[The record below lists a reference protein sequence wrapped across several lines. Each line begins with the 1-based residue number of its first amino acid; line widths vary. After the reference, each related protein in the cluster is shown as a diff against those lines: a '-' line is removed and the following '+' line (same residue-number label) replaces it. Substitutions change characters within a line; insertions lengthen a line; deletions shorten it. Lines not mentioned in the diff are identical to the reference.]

1 MEFRDLMKQK
11 SNDELI
17 EIVFLKAFNFQ
28 ENAVAEAEEELNRR
42 NIPNFQDLKN
52 EVISKNF
59 KDLSSYD
66 DGKILEYLN
75 QQNINFKK
83 SEKEVK
89 HILKMGNLPN
99 ERYLNLLKQFDS
111 LTSENKIKNS
121 SWKKLLGF
129 ALFFGGIGFTV
140 LSYHSVAQT
149 GGTYY
154 IATGAIVFGIIYFFE
169 LI

>member
-1 MEFRDLMKQK
+1 MEFADLMKQK

-28 ENAVAEAEEELNRR
+28 EKAVVQAEEELKSRS
-42 NIPNFQDLKN
+42 IPNLEDLIN
-52 EVISKNF
+52 EIISKNF
-59 KDLSSYD
+59 KDLNANSD
-66 DGKILEYLN
+66 REILDYLI
-75 QQNINFKK
+75 QQNVNFNK
-83 SEKEVK
+83 SDKEVK
-89 HILKMGNLPN
+89 HLLKMGKLPTD
-99 ERYLNLLKQFDS
+99 RYLTILNQFENLIN
-111 LTSENKIKNS
+111 ENKIKNS

-129 ALFFGGIGFTV
+129 ALFFGGIGFSV

-149 GGTYY
+149 GGTFY

>member
-1 MEFRDLMKQK
+1 MDFVELMKQK

-17 EIVFLKAFNFQ
+17 EIVYLKAFNFQ
-28 ENAVAEAEEELNRR
+28 EKAVFQAEEELKRR
-42 NIPNFQDLKN
+42 NLPNFEELRN
-52 EVISKNF
+52 EIISKHF
-59 KDLSSYD
+59 KDLNSHSD
-66 DGKILEYLN
+66 SKILDYLIK
-75 QQNINFKK
+75 QNINFKK

-99 ERYLNLLKQFDS
+99 ERYISILDQFDS
-111 LTSENKIKNS
+111 LTKENKVKNS
-121 SWKKLLGF
+121 SGKKLLGF
-129 ALFFGGIGFTV
+129 ALFFGGIGFSV

-154 IATGAIVFGIIYFFE
+154 IAAGAIVFGVIFFFE